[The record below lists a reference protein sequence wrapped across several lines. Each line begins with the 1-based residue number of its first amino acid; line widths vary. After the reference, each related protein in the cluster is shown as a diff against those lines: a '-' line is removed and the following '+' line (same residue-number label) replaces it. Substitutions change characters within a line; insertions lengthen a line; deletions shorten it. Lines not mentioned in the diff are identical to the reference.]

1 MMNYRDREQAKGW
14 ILIGMSILAVTLA
27 IIMVVPSSINTFR
40 FFYPIINQ
48 QSPII
53 KQGES

>member
-1 MMNYRDREQAKGW
+1 MNYRDREQAKGW
-14 ILIGMSILAVTLA
+14 ILTGISILTVTLA
-27 IIMVVPSSINTFR
+27 IIMVVPSSISTFR
-40 FFYPIINQ
+40 FFAPVFNQ